1 MTPEIATVLD
11 MLSGLSR
18 EGQEKVMQTL
28 YDLVSEVDS
37 EERWKRELEERPG
50 PMEEMAAQALRDF
63 REKKTRPL

>member
-37 EERWKRELEERPG
+37 EDR
-50 PMEEMAAQALRDF
+50 
-63 REKKTRPL
+63 